1 MKYRILPAAL
11 WLVILLPPAS
21 ALAVECVNGVYRA
34 GCVGPNGAASV
45 NKQTGQTHSTTGSGG
60 QIRCADG
67 VYRAA
72 CTGPNGG
79 AAVIRR

>member
-1 MKYRILPAAL
+1 MRRYVLTVV
-11 WLVILLPPAS
+11 LVMLLPVS
-21 ALAVECVNGVYRA
+21 AMAVECVNGVYRA

-45 NKQTGQTHSTTGSGG
+45 NKQTGVTHSTNSG
-60 QIRCADG
+60 QVRCADG

-79 AAVIRR
+79 TAVIRRP

>member
-1 MKYRILPAAL
+1 MTKLYAITMLFAL
-11 WLVILLPPAS
+11 PAS
-21 ALAVECVNGVYRA
+21 AMAACANGVNVA

-45 NKQTGQTHSTTGSGG
+45 NKNTGQTHSTSGSQSG
-60 QIRCADG
+60 QIKCADG
-67 VYRAA
+67 VYRTA